1 MWILSFFTT
10 ELPEKAKRL
19 KFYKDF
25 EDGGGSQPFSE
36 QFYYPEDLEIL
47 DEEIETGSASF

>member
-19 KFYKDF
+19 KFYKDVD
-25 EDGGGSQPFSE
+25 DGGGSQPFSE
-36 QFYYPEDLEIL
+36 PKVWFYQM
-47 DEEIETGSASF
+47 SW